1 MEKRKFTKTEKLN
14 VLKEA
19 SEQGVTMTL
28 EKYGIYPATYYN
40 WKKELKSVGEK
51 DFGEKVFKEKTKE
64 LKRLEDENRKLKE
77 LVAEKEL
84 EIRMLMDV
92 KKKS

>member
-1 MEKRKFTKTEKLN
+1 MEKRKFTKEEKLKI
-14 VLKEA
+14 LKEA
-19 SEQGVTMTL
+19 SELGVSVTL

-51 DFGEKVFKEKTKE
+51 DFGEKLFKDKTKE
-64 LKRLEDENRKLKE
+64 LKRLEEENRKLKE

-84 EIRMLMDV
+84 ELKMLSEV
-92 KKKS
+92 KKKN